1 MSRSHIALL
10 LCLALSCPSLLDA
23 AQEPTPPKPP
33 KPDTETELKR
43 ITQELLDAITA
54 GNPAVWDRHL
64 AETCLFGAEDG
75 RTLTKA
81 QMLEEIR
88 PLPAAYKG
96 SLTIANVQV
105 REHGD
110 VAIIS
115 YDIPEKLELYGQTL
129 NTRFHS
135 TDTYLKRDGRW
146 RMIAAQVQVLPSE
159 LEPVAVDPKIFD
171 AYVGRYQLAPDVV
184 YIVTREGNRLM
195 GERVGR
201 EKEELLPKSE
211 TIFFVRGKPRGEK
224 VFVKDKDGKVTRLI
238 DRRDNNDLVWTR
250 AAP

>member
-1 MSRSHIALL
+1 MSRFHVALL
-10 LCLALSCPSLLDA
+10 LCLTLFALPA
-23 AQEPTPPKPP
+23 AA
-33 KPDTETELKR
+33 DTTSDLKK
-43 ITQELLDAITA
+43 IAQELLDAITA
-54 GNPAVWDRHL
+54 GDPTVWDRHL
-64 AETCLFGAEDG
+64 AENCIVGTEDG
-75 RTLTKA
+75 RTLDKQ
-81 QMLEEIR
+81 QMLAEIR

-96 SLTIANVQV
+96 SLTMANVQV

-129 NTRFHS
+129 HTRFHS

-146 RMIAAQVQVLPSE
+146 RVIALQLQVLPSE
-159 LEPVAVDPKIFD
+159 LEPVSVDPKLFD

-184 YIVTREGNRLM
+184 YVVTREGNRLM
-195 GERVGR
+195 GERLGR

-211 TIFFVRGKPRGEK
+211 TIFSVRGKPRGEK
-224 VFVKDKDGKVTRLI
+224 VFVKDSEGRFTRLI

-250 AAP
+250 VTPEN